1 MESLDY
7 HQIKDYCREAQ
18 ALADTYSPYDGLS
31 FLIGEKFYSLF
42 QALKQ
47 AQAKVQFLYN
57 TKEVQP
63 ATSPLDS
70 GNVEIQEGYMLAIQN
85 NYEKALEK
93 IDDLTQLRDDFIGEI
108 KEAFELSDIHE
119 YLDSYPRLGI
129 HELES
134 TGQFLSGQDSPPI
147 EFKEVMTEVDD
158 IFLVEEIKKHFV

>member
-18 ALADTYSPYDGLS
+18 ALADTYSPHDGLS

-42 QALKQ
+42 TALRQAE
-47 AQAKVQFLYN
+47 AKVQFLYN

-63 ATSPLDS
+63 ATTPLES

-93 IDDLTQLRDDFIGEI
+93 IEDLTQLRDDFIGEI
-108 KEAFELSDIHE
+108 KEAFELSDIQD
-119 YLDSYPRLGI
+119 YLNSYPRLGI
-129 HELES
+129 HELEATS
-134 TGQFLSGQDSPPI
+134 QVISKKESPPL
-147 EFKEVMTEVDD
+147 EFKDVMTEVDD